1 MSEVQAALFGTEA
14 EPKTQELPELP
25 MGWAWARLNEVSRI
39 NPGLEIPPEQLPDD
53 LEVSFV
59 PMKAIEEESGRIY
72 TGDVRPIRQVR
83 KGYTAF
89 VEGDILFAK
98 ITPCMENGKI
108 AVARNLHNGIGF
120 GTTELHVV
128 RPESG
133 IDAQYLFYFLVRQ
146 DYRTQA
152 AHSMT
157 GTAGQL
163 RVPADFLR
171 SSFLPL
177 PPLNEQRRIV
187 EKLEELLSD
196 LDAGVATL
204 RQALAKLK
212 RYRQAVLKAAVEG
225 ELSREWREANKD
237 RLEPASK
244 LLERILAE
252 RRDRSSGSKKYRE
265 LEPPNTSELPE
276 LPEGWVWASVE
287 QVGHVQLG
295 RQRSPKNRS
304 KDYPTP
310 YIRAANIT
318 EKGLDLSDVLDM
330 EFTPQE
336 LEVYRLLP
344 GDIVL
349 SEASGSPD
357 QVGKPAIWGGE
368 IENCCFQNTVIRL
381 RPALISS
388 QYLLAVFRSYY
399 VTGVFARIAG
409 GVGINHLSAGK
420 FARIA
425 IPIAPYEEQAY
436 IVAEVDRRLS
446 EADRLEA
453 TLQANLKRAE
463 RLRQAILKKA
473 FSGELV
479 PQDPNDEPASVLL
492 ERIRASRAQAPKKG
506 KRKQ

>member
-287 QVGHVQLG
+287 HLATVGTGATPL
-295 RQRSPKNRS
+295 RS
-304 KDYPTP
+304 KQEYYDNGSIPWVTSTAVNERLITAADEYITP
-310 YIRAANIT
+310 LAVQETNAKVFPRGSLVLAMYGEGKTRGKVAELCIDAATNQALAVLVFEGLAEETKPFARTFLEKNYFDTRKMASGGVQPNLNLGLI
-318 EKGLDLSDVLDM
+318 KGL
-330 EFTPQE
+330 
-336 LEVYRLLP
+336 LLP
-344 GDIVL
+344 L
-349 SEASGSPD
+349 P
-357 QVGKPAIWGGE
+357 P
-368 IENCCFQNTVIRL
+368 L
-381 RPALISS
+381 
-388 QYLLAVFRSYY
+388 
-399 VTGVFARIAG
+399 
-409 GVGINHLSAGK
+409 
-420 FARIA
+420 
-425 IPIAPYEEQAY
+425 EEQAY